1 MRLRELGRTGLKIS
15 PIGLGLAALGR
26 PGYINLGH
34 ANDLKKKYKVKR
46 MEKNTH
52 QVLDLAWELGIRYFD
67 VAQSY
72 GKAEEFLFNWLQ
84 KRKLE
89 SDIVAVGSK
98 WGYTYTGNWKV
109 EAQTHE
115 VKDHSYSVL
124 INQWEDSQTKLGSF
138 LKLYQIHSATQE
150 SKVLRDQKV
159 LQELHLIKQS
169 GTSIGLSVSGSN
181 QNETI
186 LEALEVKFDGIG
198 LFDTVQATW
207 NLLEQSATPALQAAQ
222 QEGIGVIIKEALA
235 NGRLTDKNEDPD
247 FKDKISL
254 LEFHEKQLD
263 ITTDALALAAVL
275 NQPWVDVVLSGATTL
290 NQLKSNIRAIT
301 VTWTEQMD
309 SELSFMKEESKQ
321 YWKIRSELPWN

>member
-1 MRLRELGRTGLKIS
+1 MRLKELGKTGLKVS
-15 PIGLGLAALGR
+15 SIGLGLAALGR

-52 QVLDLAWELGIRYFD
+52 KVLDLAWDLGIRYFD

-72 GKAEEFLFNWLQ
+72 GKAEEFLSNWLQ
-84 KRKLE
+84 KRKHE
-89 SDIVAVGSK
+89 SDMVVVGSK

-115 VKDHSYSVL
+115 VKDHSHSVL

-150 SKVLRDQKV
+150 SKVLKDQKV
-159 LQELHLIKQS
+159 MQHLHLLKQS
-169 GTSIGLSVSGSN
+169 GTSIGLSVSGPN

-186 LEALEVKFDGIG
+186 FEALEVKFDGIG

-207 NLLEQSATPALQAAQ
+207 NLLEQSASPALKASH
-222 QEGIGVIIKEALA
+222 QEGLGVIIKEALG
-235 NGRLTDKNEDPD
+235 NGRLTDRNEDPD

-254 LEFHEKQLD
+254 LEFQEKQLN

-290 NQLKSNIRAIT
+290 DQLKSNIKAIT
-301 VTWTEQMD
+301 VTWTEQME
-309 SELSFMKEESKQ
+309 SELGFMREESQQ

>member
-1 MRLRELGRTGLKIS
+1 MRLRELGKTGLKVS
-15 PIGLGLAALGR
+15 SIGLGLAALGR

-34 ANDLKKKYKVKR
+34 GDDLKKKYKVKS

-52 QVLDLAWELGIRYFD
+52 RVLDMAWDLGIRYFD

-72 GKAEEFLFNWLQ
+72 GKAEEFLSNWLQ
-84 KRKLE
+84 KRNLE
-89 SDIVAVGSK
+89 TDIVAVGSK

-109 EAQTHE
+109 EAQIHE
-115 VKDHSYSVL
+115 VKDLSHSVL

-159 LQELHLIKQS
+159 LQNLHLIKQS
-169 GTSIGLSVSGSN
+169 GTSIGLSVSGPK

-186 LEALEVKFDGIG
+186 VEALEVNFDGVR

-207 NLLEQSATPALQAAQ
+207 NLLEQSATSGLQTAH

-235 NGRLTDKNEDPD
+235 NGRLTEKNKDPD
-247 FKDKISL
+247 FEDKIEL
-254 LEFHEKQLD
+254 FRFHEKQLD
-263 ITTDALALAAVL
+263 ITTDALALAAAL
-275 NQPWVDVVLSGATTL
+275 NQPWVDVVLSGAVTKH
-290 NQLKSNIRAIT
+290 QLRSNIKAIN
-301 VTWTEQMD
+301 VTWTEQME
-309 SELSFMKEESKQ
+309 SELGFMSENPQ
-321 YWKIRSELPWN
+321 DYWKIRSELPWN